1 MGVARVVTTLPPE
14 PADKTL
20 PVLDRWAELIRRV
33 NSWGAL
39 PGKTVG
45 GDCMEVR
52 RRPRIDCN
60 KGNRKTILGGRRVDR
75 DPERIEFCFGLLQR
89 ASIRADEQAHGSRG
103 LAAGADQPIDQSFDP
118 LASRVMRL
126 SVIDKPHNAPSVA
139 GKLDA
144 AIEHPV
150 GQDRK
155 STRLN

>member
-1 MGVARVVTTLPPE
+1 
-14 PADKTL
+14 
-20 PVLDRWAELIRRV
+20 
-33 NSWGAL
+33 
-39 PGKTVG
+39 
-45 GDCMEVR
+45 MEVR

-89 ASIRADEQAHGSRG
+89 ASIRADEQAHGVRG
-103 LAAGADQPIDQSFDP
+103 LAAGADQLIDQSSDP

-150 GQDRK
+150 GHSIRQ
-155 STRLN
+155 